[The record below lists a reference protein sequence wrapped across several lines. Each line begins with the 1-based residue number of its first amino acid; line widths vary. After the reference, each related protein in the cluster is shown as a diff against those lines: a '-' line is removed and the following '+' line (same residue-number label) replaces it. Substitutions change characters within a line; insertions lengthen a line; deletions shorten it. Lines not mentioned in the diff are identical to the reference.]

1 MHMMVNV
8 KEVRAN
14 FAEYVARAERGE
26 EIVMTRKGQVVARL
40 VPPKPC
46 AVLDPDLLAARRNRL
61 HTPKDIPNLVL
72 LARQEER
79 Y

>member
-1 MHMMVNV
+1 MIVNV
-8 KEVRAN
+8 KEVRAH
-14 FAEYVARAERGE
+14 FADYVARAEQGE
-26 EIVMTRKGQVVARL
+26 EITISRNGQVVARL

-61 HTPKDIPNLVL
+61 QTPRDIPNLVL
-72 LARQEER
+72 LLRQEER

>member
-1 MHMMVNV
+1 MAVNV

-14 FAEYVARAERGE
+14 FAAYVARAEQGE
-26 EIVMTRKGQVVARL
+26 EIVITRKGQVVARL
-40 VPPKPC
+40 VPPTPR

-61 HTPKDIPNLVL
+61 QTPKDMPNLVL

>member
-1 MHMMVNV
+1 MIVNV
-8 KEVRAN
+8 KEVRAH
-14 FAEYVARAERGE
+14 FADYIARAEQGE
-26 EIVMTRKGQVVARL
+26 EIVITRNGRVVARL
-40 VPPKPC
+40 LPPAPR
-46 AVLDPDLLAARRNRL
+46 AALDPNRLATRRHQL

>member
-1 MHMMVNV
+1 MVVNV

-14 FAEYVARAERGE
+14 FAEYVARAEQGK
-26 EIVMTRKGQVVARL
+26 EIAITRNGQVVARL
-40 VPPKPC
+40 VPLKPC

-61 HTPKDIPNLVL
+61 HTPTDMPNLVL
-72 LARQEER
+72 VARREER

>member
-1 MHMMVNV
+1 MIVNV

-14 FAEYVARAERGE
+14 FAEYVARAEQGE
-26 EIVMTRKGQVVARL
+26 EIAITRNGQVVARL
-40 VPPKPC
+40 VPPKPR

-61 HTPKDIPNLVL
+61 HTPTDMPNLVL
-72 LARQEER
+72 VARREER

>member
-1 MHMMVNV
+1 MMVNV

-14 FAEYVARAERGE
+14 LADYVARAERGE
-26 EIVMTRKGQVVARL
+26 EIVITRKGQVVARL
-40 VPPKPC
+40 VPPKPYT
-46 AVLDPDLLAARRNRL
+46 VLDPDLLAARRNRL
-61 HTPKDIPNLVL
+61 HTPKDMPNLVL